1 MPEWSF
7 EELARMID
15 HSLLHPMLDD
25 KEMIRGMAFA
35 VECNCA
41 SVCIKPCFVET
52 AAKLLDGTGIKTGT
66 VVGFPHGSVST
77 ALKISE
83 AKRALDG
90 GAEEID
96 MVINV
101 GKVRSGEWGFVR
113 DEIAG
118 VNACVSARG
127 ALLKVTFETGFLC
140 DAMIE
145 QLCGVCNEISPAYI
159 KTSTGFGF
167 EKQESGCYACTGATV
182 PHLALMRRLARP
194 EIRVEAAGAID
205 TLDDLL
211 AARKLGAA
219 RVATSGTEQI
229 LREALRRLE
238 E

>member
-1 MPEWSF
+1 MPEWSL

-25 KEMIRGMAFA
+25 KALIRGMAFA

-41 SVCIKPCFVET
+41 SVCIKPCFVEI

-77 ALKISE
+77 ELKIDE
-83 AKRALDG
+83 AKRALDS

-96 MVINV
+96 MVVNV

-118 VNACVSARG
+118 VNACVSTG
-127 ALLKVTFETGFLC
+127 SALLKVTFETGFLC

-145 QLCGVCNEISPAYI
+145 QLCGICNEIAPAFL

-167 EKQESGCYACTGATV
+167 EKQESGNYECTGATV

-194 EIRVEAAGAID
+194 EIGIEAAGAID

-211 AARKLGAA
+211 AARKLGVA
-219 RVATSGTEQI
+219 RVATPDTETI

>member
-25 KEMIRGMAFA
+25 KELIRGMAFA

-41 SVCIKPCFVET
+41 SVCIKPCFIEI
-52 AAKLLDGTGIKTGT
+52 AAKLLDGTGVKPTT
-66 VVGFPHGSVST
+66 VIGFPHGTTST
-77 ALKISE
+77 ALKLAE
-83 AKRALDG
+83 ARRALDS
-90 GAEEID
+90 GAEELD
-96 MVINV
+96 MVVNI

-118 VNACVSARG
+118 VNACATARG

-145 QLCGVCNEISPAYI
+145 QLCSVCNEISPAFI

-167 EKQESGCYACTGATV
+167 EKLESGDYACTGATV

-194 EIRVEAAGAID
+194 EISVEAAGAID

-211 AARKLGAA
+211 AARKLGVA
-219 RVATSGTEQI
+219 RVMTSHTEQI

>member
-15 HSLLHPMLDD
+15 HMLLHPMLDD
-25 KEMIRGMAFA
+25 KELICGMAFA

-77 ALKISE
+77 ALKINE
-83 AKRALDG
+83 AKRAVDS

-96 MVINV
+96 MVINI

-127 ALLKVTFETGFLC
+127 AQLKVTFETGFLC

-167 EKQESGCYACTGATV
+167 EKQESGEYVCTGATV

-194 EIRVEAAGAID
+194 EIQVEAAGTID
-205 TLDDLL
+205 TLDALL

-219 RVATSGTEQI
+219 RIATSDTEPI